1 MPVLRVDAHF
11 TVVEA
16 ALKGYMKWRVAHGSK
31 PQQDVNIL
39 QSHTQTKADLGQEQ
53 ERIAMENNLE
63 AWCESLLEMQ
73 FEVMACLVL
82 TNFAETDQ

>member
-16 ALKGYMKWRVAHGSK
+16 ALKGYMKWRAAHGSK

-39 QSHTQTKADLGQEQ
+39 QSHT
-53 ERIAMENNLE
+53 
-63 AWCESLLEMQ
+63 
-73 FEVMACLVL
+73 
-82 TNFAETDQ
+82 